1 VVKLPRLRATAGVLG
16 RRALP
21 YLVPLACSAALG
33 AIAVRGVLAKA
44 GRPALP
50 LDDSFIHFVYARSF
64 AEGAPF
70 RFGLAEGASTG
81 ATSLLWPL
89 LLAPFHAAGL
99 HGLSL
104 VWAAWLLGTLFHA
117 ATALETFRL
126 AEPLTGRAIAL
137 GAAAMSL
144 FYGAFAWFAWSGM
157 ETIAFA
163 WAMVRAIRVG
173 AEWLEREPEARSL
186 RASLSVAA
194 QAALPALFRPEG
206 AAVTALVM
214 LALALCPALIERGPA
229 RLRGLSGRAPV
240 LLSLLGAALPSLLNL
255 ALTGQ
260 LRSTTATVKWALGNP
275 YYPLERFFQ
284 YFAGTSRMLVTE
296 LLAGGP
302 YTAVFLP
309 PHGELVLA
317 AGVVAV
323 VACGLERRRLPRALL
338 ALGLALATFATCT
351 FLTILWNRVRYIHPF
366 ATGWFVLAAA
376 VAAQLGAI
384 LRRFR
389 PEGEAVGTLVAG
401 LFAGLLASKLP
412 WALEDLATS
421 ARAID
426 KQQVTLGEQARL
438 ELPPDAVLGVN
449 DTGAIAYFSE
459 RRTFDVVGLTTQS
472 EARYWVAGAGSR
484 YEHYERLPRAALP
497 THFIVYPEW
506 LAMYVVL
513 GERLFSATVHEQTI
527 LGGATKSAYE
537 ADWSVLGRAALP
549 RGPAAGRRVVAEL
562 DVADLESEALH
573 AYVLGA
579 AFDTQN
585 VVAVTIDEAGDE
597 LADGE
602 RRGRTRDSFVV
613 ELPEPG
619 ALRLVARLSAEDATE
634 LELRIDGRPVGR
646 LELSETSWTELEL
659 ALPADLGAG
668 RKQVELVPVAG
679 GPSFGSMHYWFLA
692 D

>member
-1 VVKLPRLRATAGVLG
+1 VLG

-21 YLVPLACSAALG
+21 YLAPLACSAALG
-33 AIAVRGVLAKA
+33 AVAVRGVLAKA

-50 LDDSFIHFVYARSF
+50 LDDSFIHFVYAKSF

-89 LLAPFHAAGL
+89 LLAPFHAVGL

-117 ATALETFRL
+117 ATVLETYRL
-126 AEPLTGRAIAL
+126 AEPLTGRAVAL

-163 WAMVRAIRVG
+163 WAMVRAIRVASEW
-173 AEWLEREPEARSL
+173 AERDRESRDL
-186 RASLSVAA
+186 RASLWVAA

-206 AAVTALVM
+206 AAITALVM
-214 LALALCPALIERGPA
+214 LVLLVRPAESELGPVRMRA
-229 RLRGLSGRAPV
+229 VTKRAPV
-240 LLSLLGAALPSLLNL
+240 LVALFGAALPTLLNL
-255 ALTGQ
+255 GLTGQ

-275 YYPLERFFQ
+275 YYPLERFFE
-284 YFAGTSRMLVTE
+284 YFTGTSRMLVTE
-296 LLAGGP
+296 LLAGGQ

-309 PHGELVLA
+309 LHAELVLA

-323 VACGLERRRLPRALL
+323 VACGLEQKRLARALL
-338 ALGLALATFATCT
+338 VLGLALATFATCT

-376 VAAQLGAI
+376 VAAQIGAV
-384 LRRFR
+384 LRRLR
-389 PEGEAVGTLVAG
+389 PDAEPLGPIVAG
-401 LFAGLLASKLP
+401 VFAGLLASKLP
-412 WALEDLATS
+412 WALDDLATS

-426 KQQVTLGEQARL
+426 KQQVTLGVQARL
-438 ELPPDAVLGVN
+438 ELPADAVLGVN

-484 YEHYERLPRAALP
+484 YEHYETLPPSTRP

-506 LAMYVVL
+506 LAMHVVL
-513 GERLFSATVHEQTI
+513 GERLFSATVHDQTI
-527 LGGATKSAYE
+527 LGGATKSAHV
-537 ADWSVLGRAALP
+537 ADWSVLGRGALP
-549 RGPAAGRRVVAEL
+549 RGSAAGRPVVAEL
-562 DVADLESEALH
+562 DVADLESEAQH
-573 AYVLGA
+573 GFVLGP

-585 VVAVTIDEAGDE
+585 VVAVTVDDDGQDV
-597 LADGE
+597 ADGE

-613 ELPEPG
+613 ELPRHDS
-619 ALRLVARLSAEDATE
+619 LRLVARLSAEVATV
-634 LELRIDGRPVGR
+634 LEVRIDGRSVGR
-646 LELSETSWTELEL
+646 LRLPESDWSELEL
-659 ALPADLGAG
+659 ALPAGLEAGKKHVEVVQIGDGAT
-668 RKQVELVPVAG
+668 
-679 GPSFGSMHYWFLA
+679 FGSMHYWFVEG
-692 D
+692 